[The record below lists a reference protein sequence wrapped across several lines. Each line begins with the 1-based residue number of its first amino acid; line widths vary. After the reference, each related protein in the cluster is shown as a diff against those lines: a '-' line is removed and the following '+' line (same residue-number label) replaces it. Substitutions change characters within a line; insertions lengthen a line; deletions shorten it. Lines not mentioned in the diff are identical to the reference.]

1 MDNKINLQKNSN
13 ELEELKRQK
22 LIFEKILEISE
33 DGFLIV
39 DDNKKI
45 IGINNAYCDFLGL
58 DKDEIIGKHV
68 LDIIKNSKLPQI
80 LSTGEIEI
88 DVIHKLVR
96 GQSPNNEKYV
106 FVARAPVKNKD
117 DKIIA
122 AVGQIKFS
130 LKTVALAKKL
140 QDIDMEL
147 QYYKK
152 ELTRIIGNQYSFE
165 NIIGQS
171 DNFLYL
177 KKIAMK
183 ASKNDFTVL
192 INGDTGTGKEVF
204 AHAVHLASNRRS
216 QPFVKINCAAIPS
229 QLLES
234 ELFGYEEGS
243 FTGAKRGGKK
253 GKFEFANGGTIFL
266 DEIGDMPLD
275 MQAKLLR
282 VLQEK
287 EIEKI
292 GDYKTIPVDVRVI
305 AATNQDLSK
314 KIKNGS
320 FREDLYY
327 RLNVI
332 QLNIPSLSERSDDI
346 ELFIEYFLN
355 ELNEKYET
363 NIEISNEAKK
373 VLASYSW
380 PGNVRELRN
389 AVYRAYALV
398 DENIILKS
406 HLPPSLL
413 VNSKMNSHNYY
424 SSSNR
429 NLEIIMQEIEKEIIL
444 DVLNKNNNNKKK
456 TAEELGMH
464 RVTLY
469 KKLEK
474 LNINIESC
482 E

>member
-1 MDNKINLQKNSN
+1 MKNGLNKDDSLKQF
-13 ELEELKRQK
+13 EELKRQS
-22 LIFEKILEISE
+22 LIFEKILDISE
-33 DGFLIV
+33 DGFLII
-39 DDNKKI
+39 DDNEKI
-45 IGINNAYCDFLGL
+45 ININKAYCDFLGL
-58 DKDEIIGKHV
+58 DKEKIIGKPV

-80 LSTGEIEI
+80 LSTGEIDI

-96 GQSPNNEKYV
+96 GQASNNEKYV

-117 DKIIA
+117 NKIIA
-122 AVGQIKFS
+122 AVGQVKFS

-140 QDIDMEL
+140 QDLDMQL

-152 ELTRIIGNQYSFE
+152 ELTRVIGNQYSFE
-165 NIIGQS
+165 NIIGRS
-171 DNFLYL
+171 NNFLSV
-177 KKIAMK
+177 KKIGEK
-183 ASKNDFTVL
+183 ASRNDFTVL
-192 INGDTGTGKEVF
+192 INGETGTGKEVF
-204 AHAVHLASNRRS
+204 AHAIHLASNRRNK
-216 QPFVKINCAAIPS
+216 PFVKINCAAIPS

-282 VLQEK
+282 VLQER

-314 KIKNGS
+314 KIKDGS

-332 QLNIPSLSERSDDI
+332 QINIPSLKERSDDI
-346 ELFIEYFLN
+346 ELFVNYFLD

-363 NIEISNEAKK
+363 NVEISAKAKK
-373 VLASYSW
+373 VLVSYSW

-389 AVYRAYALV
+389 AIYRAYALV

-406 HLPPSLL
+406 HLPTSLL
-413 VNSKMNSHNYY
+413 ANSKINMNNHYKF
-424 SSSNR
+424 SNR
-429 NLEIIMQEIEKEIIL
+429 NLETILQEFEKEIIL
-444 DVLNKNNNNKKK
+444 EVLKKNSINRKK
-456 TAEELGMH
+456 TAEELGIH

-474 LNINIESC
+474 LNINSESF

>member
-1 MDNKINLQKNSN
+1 MDNKINFQKNSN
-13 ELEELKRQK
+13 KLEELNRQK

-39 DDNKKI
+39 DDNEKI
-45 IGINNAYCDFLGL
+45 IGINKAYCDFLGL
-58 DKDEIIGKHV
+58 SKDEIIGKHV

-96 GQSPNNEKYV
+96 GQSANNEKYV
-106 FVARAPVKNKD
+106 FVARAPVKNED
-117 DKIIA
+117 NKIIA

-140 QDIDMEL
+140 QDIDMQL

-171 DNFLYL
+171 DNFLYV

-204 AHAVHLASNRRS
+204 AHAVHLASNRRN

-287 EIEKI
+287 EIE
-292 GDYKTIPVDVRVI
+292 Y
-305 AATNQDLSK
+305 
-314 KIKNGS
+314 
-320 FREDLYY
+320 
-327 RLNVI
+327 
-332 QLNIPSLSERSDDI
+332 
-346 ELFIEYFLN
+346 
-355 ELNEKYET
+355 
-363 NIEISNEAKK
+363 
-373 VLASYSW
+373 
-380 PGNVRELRN
+380 
-389 AVYRAYALV
+389 
-398 DENIILKS
+398 
-406 HLPPSLL
+406 
-413 VNSKMNSHNYY
+413 
-424 SSSNR
+424 
-429 NLEIIMQEIEKEIIL
+429 
-444 DVLNKNNNNKKK
+444 
-456 TAEELGMH
+456 
-464 RVTLY
+464 
-469 KKLEK
+469 
-474 LNINIESC
+474 
-482 E
+482 